1 MTKSKKANRL
11 IEETSPYLLQHAYNP
26 VDWFAWSEEALTKAK
41 SDDKPILLSIGYAAC
56 HWCHVMEHE
65 SFEDP
70 EIAEIMNEH
79 FVPIKVDREERP
91 DLDDIYMR
99 SVQMMTGHG
108 GWPMTVFLTP
118 DLKPFYGGTYFPPL
132 DRHGLPSFR
141 RVLLSV
147 AKTWDEKREDVE
159 TSSNEMTSYLQQMS
173 QVEPSGTELSSD
185 AVNSGIERLL
195 MIADRQWG
203 GFGGAP
209 KFPQASALF
218 FMLRRGSDNPQL
230 REVLELTLNK
240 MAIGGMHDQ
249 IGGGFARYSV
259 DRQWIV
265 PHFEKMLY
273 DNAQLARL
281 YLESALVFN
290 SDYYKRVGK
299 DVLDFVLNEL
309 TSLEGTF
316 YSSLDADSEGE
327 EGKFYVFNQQEVK
340 EVLGAEDG
348 AFACQAYGITATGNF
363 EHAATVLNLQDLPEV
378 LAGKANLSVEQF
390 FGRLDKINEKLLACR
405 AKRIRP
411 GRDEKVLTAWNSL
424 MISAFVSG
432 YRVLQD
438 ECYLQAAKTAASF
451 ILENLS
457 VNGRLLRT
465 WGKGKAKLNGYL
477 DDYAYFT
484 EALLDL
490 SAVDADPKWLQ
501 EAVRFADVMVNQFS
515 DATDGS
521 FFYTSDD
528 HESLI
533 TRPKSFYDAPI
544 PSASAACA
552 FALLRLARIT
562 DNESY
567 REKAKATIAL
577 YAPYFGKGAEQFAY
591 FLCALDY
598 HLAKGAELVLSVD
611 PAKMK
616 EALPAVFAIGGKYL
630 PQTLVLL
637 NGQGADSNWPLF
649 KDRPSIFGKPTAYI
663 CRNFTCQKPIN
674 DLSELN
680 EALTKLA

>member
-1 MTKSKKANRL
+1 MTKSKANRL

-26 VDWFAWSEEALTKAK
+26 VDWFAWSDEALEK
-41 SDDKPILLSIGYAAC
+41 SRSQDKPILLSIGYAAC

-79 FVPIKVDREERP
+79 FVAIKVDREERP

-118 DLKPFYGGTYFPPL
+118 DLKPFYGGTYFPPQ

-147 AKTWDEKREDVE
+147 AKTWVEKREDVLA
-159 TSSNEMTSYLQQMS
+159 SSNEMAIYLRQMTE
-173 QVEPSGTELSSD
+173 VEPTGTKLSFD
-185 AVNSGIERLL
+185 AFEAALQRLM
-195 MIADRQWG
+195 MIFDRQWG

-218 FMLRRGSDNPQL
+218 FLLRKVRNDRQL
-230 REVLELTLNK
+230 HDLLELTLNK
-240 MAIGGMHDQ
+240 MAQGGIHDQ

-259 DRQWIV
+259 DRQWLV

-273 DNAQLARL
+273 DNALLARL
-281 YLESALVFN
+281 YLEASLVYEN
-290 SDYYKRVGK
+290 DYYKTVGK
-299 DVLDFVLNEL
+299 NVLEFVLREL
-309 TSLEGTF
+309 MSVDGAF
-316 YSSLDADSEGE
+316 YSSLDADSQGE
-327 EGKFYVFNQQEVK
+327 EGKFYVFTPREID
-340 EVLGAEDG
+340 EILPADE
-348 AFACQAYGITATGNF
+348 ATFACQVYGITPFGNF
-363 EHAATVLNLQDLPEV
+363 EHQTTVLNLTDTPSE
-378 LAGKANLSVEQF
+378 LARKANLSVDEF
-390 FGRLDKINEKLLACR
+390 NKRLLAINEKLLAYR
-405 AKRIRP
+405 NKRVRP
-411 GRDEKVLTAWNSL
+411 ARDEKVLTAWNSL
-424 MISAFVSG
+424 MISGFIAG
-432 YRVLQD
+432 YRVLKD
-438 ECYLQAAKTAASF
+438 ERYLQAAKKAAEF
-451 ILENLS
+451 ILAKLS

-465 WGKGKAKLNGYL
+465 WGKGKSKLNGYL

-490 SAVDADPKWLQ
+490 ASVDAESKWV
-501 EAVRFADVMVNQFS
+501 EKAIDFADVMDKQFFDS
-515 DATDGS
+515 NDGS
-521 FFYTSDD
+521 FFYTSAD

-552 FALLRLARIT
+552 FALLRLAKIT

-567 REKAKATIAL
+567 RKKAESTISL

-591 FLCALDY
+591 FLSALDF
-598 HLAKGAELVLSVD
+598 HLANGAEIVLSTS
-611 PAKMK
+611 PAKTR
-616 EALPAVFAIGGKYL
+616 EAQEMVFAVGEYYL
-630 PQTLVLL
+630 PNSLVVVNDTGGDSRLPLLKDRTLV
-637 NGQGADSNWPLF
+637 S
-649 KDRPSIFGKPTAYI
+649 GKPTAYI

-674 DLSELN
+674 ELGDFK
-680 EALTKLA
+680 EALAGLV